1 MELHDQSEQAL
12 DYEAKVR
19 ADGVIDI
26 PGDPP
31 APRGPGLSKGTALIL
46 LGLLIAYAGWAYGG
60 MVAMAL
66 VPIGAGLSI
75 TVLLLMLGLPR
86 LKRRSHATG
95 IRTSLRR
102 NMPGMKGE
110 L

>member
-19 ADGVIDI
+19 PDGVIDI

-31 APRGPGLSKGTALIL
+31 APRGPGLSKGIALIL
-46 LGLLIAYAGWAYGG
+46 LGLLVAYAGWDYGG
-60 MVAMAL
+60 RVAMPLVPAGGGLAL
-66 VPIGAGLSI
+66 V
-75 TVLLLMLGLPR
+75 VLLLMLGLPKWR
-86 LKRRSHATG
+86 RRSQSTG

-102 NMPGMKGE
+102 KTPGMKGE